1 MHKPLDQH
9 FKSIKCIL
17 RYFQATLDYGISF
30 TTTSCLSLVG
40 YSNANWGTDLDDRR
54 SSIGFCLFLGAN
66 PVSWGFR
73 KQHVVSR
80 STTEAK
86 YKSLTHAAAEVTWLE
101 SFLFELQVKVA
112 GKAVVWCDNSSAMA
126 TVANPV
132 CTLSLSMQS
141 LICFLFEKSL
151 RIYSVGIFVV
161 FISCDGQM
169 TMLVVR

>member
-1 MHKPLDQH
+1 MITRPEIAFVVNKVCQFMHKPLDQH

-132 CTLSLSMQS
+132 CTLSLSM
-141 LICFLFEKSL
+141 
-151 RIYSVGIFVV
+151 
-161 FISCDGQM
+161 
-169 TMLVVR
+169 